1 MRQAKGRRDVSFG
14 GINVILVGD
23 SGQLLLVGGTPL
35 HVHSDKPFGLQGEI
49 TNANFKKVVIL
60 D

>member
-1 MRQAKGRRDVSFG
+1 MSFG
-14 GINVILVGD
+14 GINVILAGD

-35 HVHSDKPFGLQGEI
+35 YVHSGKPFGLQGEI